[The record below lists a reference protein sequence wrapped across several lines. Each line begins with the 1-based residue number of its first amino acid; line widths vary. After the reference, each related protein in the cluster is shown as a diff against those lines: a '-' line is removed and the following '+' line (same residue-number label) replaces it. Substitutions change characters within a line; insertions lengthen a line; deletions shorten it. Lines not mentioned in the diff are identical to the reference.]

1 MEIEIQLFFHA
12 SCSERKRSN
21 RVGKLQKEDG
31 GWVEDEVEKRA
42 FITNHFSQ
50 LFRSSGNHNTQ
61 RLLDY
66 VHSKVTNEMNAD
78 LLSEFTR
85 DEVWIALKS
94 IGNLKALGPDGN
106 PALFYKEFWEF
117 VGDDVVE
124 AVLNVLRGEQ
134 CQANGMILQLY

>member
-1 MEIEIQLFFHA
+1 
-12 SCSERKRSN
+12 
-21 RVGKLQKEDG
+21 
-31 GWVEDEVEKRA
+31 
-42 FITNHFSQ
+42 
-50 LFRSSGNHNTQ
+50 
-61 RLLDY
+61 
-66 VHSKVTNEMNAD
+66 MNAD

-85 DEVWIALKS
+85 DEVWTALKS

-124 AVLNVLRGEQ
+124 AVPNVLRGEQ